1 MPTTYIEPRIL
12 QRALIVG
19 TVLQVAMILIGH
31 FVPFVRDHV
40 FMFGGMMISGVAGY
54 LYAMDYAAGFG
65 RGIAGGAIA
74 GGGCALIG
82 IAASVLLGDTALV
95 VLALGTAIS
104 AVTGAAG
111 GFWGE
116 IAAWMSGR
124 KGKGPPGLPDGP

>member
-1 MPTTYIEPRIL
+1 MIDPKIL

-31 FVPFVRDHV
+31 FVPFVRENV

-65 RGIAGGAIA
+65 RGILGGAIA
-74 GGGCALIG
+74 GGACALIG
-82 IAASVLLGDTALV
+82 IACSVLLGDTPV
-95 VLALGTAIS
+95 YVLALGTAIS
-104 AVTGAAG
+104 VVTGIAG

-116 IAAWMSGR
+116 VAARMTGR
-124 KGKGPPGLPDGP
+124 KR

>member
-1 MPTTYIEPRIL
+1 MIEPKIL

-19 TVLQVAMILIGH
+19 TLLQVAMILIGH
-31 FVPFVRDHV
+31 FVPWVRDNV

-65 RGIAGGAIA
+65 RGMLGGAIA

-82 IAASVLLGDTALV
+82 IAASVLLGDTPV
-95 VLALGTAIS
+95 FVLALGTAIS
-104 AVTGAAG
+104 VVTGIAG

-116 IAAWMSGR
+116 IAARMTGR
-124 KGKGPPGLPDGP
+124 RRK